1 MWGEIN
7 HTDTKLTGM
16 SFRELSKRMKVL
28 SNGLLLE
35 MIEDILNELEQDIVQ
50 MNREQLREGQK
61 ADESY
66 LPPYSLNTTMNRETV
81 GLLVALHD
89 TGDFWNSFFSTASL
103 GLLEIDAKDRKR
115 DMLIE
120 IWGEQILGLTPD
132 NHKILL
138 NKIAER
144 LKVKTGEYL
153 QQ

>member
-1 MWGEIN
+1 MIPDT
-7 HTDTKLTGM
+7 HTKTKAM
-16 SFRELSKRMKVL
+16 SFKELSNRIKVL
-28 SNGLLLE
+28 SGGLLID
-35 MIEDILNELEQDIVQ
+35 MIEDILNDLQQDIVQ

-61 ADESY
+61 ADETY
-66 LPPYSLNTTMNRETV
+66 LPPYSLTTMRARETM
-81 GLLVALHD
+81 GSLIALHD
-89 TGDFWNSFFSTASL
+89 TGDFWNSFFSTASM

-120 IWGEQILGLTPD
+120 IWGEKILGLTPD

-144 LKVKTGEYL
+144 LKVKIGEYL